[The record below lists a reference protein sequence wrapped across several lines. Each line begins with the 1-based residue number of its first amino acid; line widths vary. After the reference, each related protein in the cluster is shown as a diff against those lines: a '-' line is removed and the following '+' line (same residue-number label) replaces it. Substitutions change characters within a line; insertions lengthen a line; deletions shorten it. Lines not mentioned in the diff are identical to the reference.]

1 MLDAKALT
9 AEQTVPARRSEPR
22 FPSFGQAELTV
33 LDPPRPEQFMARIVD
48 VSRSGLQ
55 VEIAEPIESG
65 SSIELRLPNISV
77 IGEVGS
83 CRAHDSGSYR
93 LGIVTE
99 RVSRPLTT
107 RRLLGF
113 LRSFFDPDR
122 LF

>member
-1 MLDAKALT
+1 MLDAKTPT
-9 AEQTVPARRSEPR
+9 AEQNVPIRRAEPR
-22 FPSFGQAELTV
+22 FPSYGHGELAV
-33 LDPPRPEQFMARIVD
+33 IHPARPERLKARIVD

-55 VEIAEPIESG
+55 VEISEPVESG

-77 IGEVGS
+77 LGQVGS

-93 LGIVTE
+93 LGVVTE
-99 RVSRPLTT
+99 RVSRPLTA

-113 LRSFFDPDR
+113 LRSFFDPNL